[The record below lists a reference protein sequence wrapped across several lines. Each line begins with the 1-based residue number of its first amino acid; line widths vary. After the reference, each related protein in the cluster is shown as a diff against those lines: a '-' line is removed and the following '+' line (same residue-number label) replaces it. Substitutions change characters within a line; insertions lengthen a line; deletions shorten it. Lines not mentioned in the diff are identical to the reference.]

1 MRSDPRVRL
10 AALGLVVL
18 IGGILAFGLAN
29 RPPAPARTVQVASL
43 DEAVAVGMLDAAVLE
58 ELRAAGSAPAI
69 VHLDTQ
75 SILGAIRST
84 IGADRAAALVG
95 AMTAAFKANKAA
107 IRSAL
112 GPEVELLEDFERL
125 GAFVATFRSEATLL
139 ATLRSNLV
147 REVTE
152 DRTVPVAADLEVG
165 PAPAP
170 MDLGVLAP
178 YDGAGVAVGVLDT
191 GVDAARYPE
200 YFPAGSIAQT
210 FEAGPEDFL
219 PDNDG
224 HGTHVASTVLLEA
237 PKAQVYVADV
247 FSLREIEGELEN
259 RAPLTSVLRGMDWL
273 LQLRQTG
280 VNLRAVNL
288 SLGHGHYPPSIC
300 ADHYHLAEAYAVGMI
315 PVVSAGNSAFRDDD
329 DKPTPTWQGGLGST
343 ACNDSAF
350 SVGAATSG
358 TCPDGLV
365 DTVATFSQSGPG
377 LELLAPGACIT
388 AAGGSM
394 SGTSMAAPH
403 VAGAV
408 AVLASAKPGA
418 LAYEIWTALMSAG
431 PLITDPN
438 SGETR
443 HRLDIPGAVNA
454 LLGVTGSLPTPQ
466 PGVVR
471 GLALGVSTIS
481 PTSALEPGESLDL
494 DPIAVRNVGTVVATY
509 DVVAGAPAG
518 GFVTP
523 APASWFAFA
532 RDAITL
538 GPGDIGE
545 IAVRV
550 NVPSGAAAGVYAGEI
565 RFADRE
571 AAAGEA
577 TKVVDVSLVVF
588 GEADDGSTGPGPG
601 SGSPG
606 GSFEDDLGELLD
618 NPLVIIVGIV
628 LVVWA
633 LRRLFGGSRR
643 PGTPPNR

>member
-10 AALGLVVL
+10 AALGLVLL
-18 IGGILAFGLAN
+18 IGGILAFGLAT
-29 RPPAPARTVQVASL
+29 RPPTPARTIQVASL
-43 DEAVAVGMLDAAVLE
+43 DEAVAIGMLDLAVLD
-58 ELRAAGSAPAI
+58 ELRAAGSAVAI
-69 VHLDTQ
+69 VHLDTE

-84 IGADRAAALVG
+84 IGADRADALVA

-112 GPEVELLEDFERL
+112 GPDVELVEDFERV
-125 GAFVATFRSEATLL
+125 GAFVVTFRSEATLL
-139 ATLRSNLV
+139 AALRSNLV
-147 REVTE
+147 RDITE
-152 DRTVPVAADLEVG
+152 DRTVPMSTEVRADD
-165 PAPAP
+165 AP
-170 MDLGVLAP
+170 MPMHLGVTA

-200 YFPAGSIAQT
+200 YFPAGSVGQT
-210 FEAGPEDFL
+210 FEAGPEDFR
-219 PDNDG
+219 PDDDG
-224 HGTHVASTVLLEA
+224 HGTHVASTVLLKA
-237 PKAQVYVADV
+237 PKAQLYVADV
-247 FSLREIEGELEN
+247 FSVMTVDGETGQ

-273 LQLRQTG
+273 LGLRQAG
-280 VNLRAVNL
+280 VNLRAVNM

-300 ADHYHLAEAYAVGMI
+300 VDNYHLAEAYAVGMI
-315 PVVSAGNSAFRDDD
+315 PVVSAGNSAFRDD
-329 DKPTPTWQGGLGST
+329 KGKATLTWQPGLGSN
-343 ACNDSAF
+343 ACDENTF

-358 TCPDGLV
+358 TCADGLV

-394 SGTSMAAPH
+394 NGTSMAAPH

-408 AVLASAKPGA
+408 AVLASARPGA
-418 LAYEIWTALMSAG
+418 RAYEIWTALMNAG

-443 HRLDIPGAVNA
+443 HRLDVPGAVNA
-454 LLGVTGSLPTPQ
+454 LLGASGSLPTPQ
-466 PGVVR
+466 PGVAR
-471 GLALGVSTIS
+471 GVALGVSTIS
-481 PTSALEPGESLDL
+481 LASALEPGESLDL

-550 NVPSGAAAGVYAGEI
+550 SVPSGAASGVYAAEFQVG
-565 RFADRE
+565 DRE

-588 GEADDGSTGPGPG
+588 SELDGGSTGPGPG
-601 SGSPG
+601 SGSSG

-643 PGTPPNR
+643 PRTPPSG